1 MTFVAISALRVKKH
15 GLIKTLHEVYLWS
28 LIIGS
33 HDGVLITPEIEKF
46 NSSL

>member
-1 MTFVAISALRVKKH
+1 MTFVAISGLRVKKH
-15 GLIKTLHEVYLWS
+15 GLIKTLHDVYLWS

-33 HDGVLITPEIEKF
+33 HDSVFIPPDIEKF